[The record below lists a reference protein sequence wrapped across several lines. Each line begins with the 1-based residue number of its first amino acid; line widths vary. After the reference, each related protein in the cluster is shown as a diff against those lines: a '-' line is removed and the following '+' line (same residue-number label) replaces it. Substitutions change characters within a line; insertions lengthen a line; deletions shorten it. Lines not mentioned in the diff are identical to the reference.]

1 MTLESGFPRLA
12 FRLFR
17 RVPGF
22 SAAVVLTLGL
32 GIGATTVV
40 FSVVDAVLLHPVA
53 YPRPERL
60 ISVMGI
66 RPERGPERI
75 SLSAADFLAF
85 REGNRSFSDLGAFVP
100 FGSLDLTSDGEP
112 VRLARHLVSQG
123 LLEAL
128 AVRPEVGR
136 LFTAEDYRGARVALL
151 SHKLWRSRFGGDPR
165 ITGRGLIL
173 GGERYQVAGVLPR
186 EFRLPGGDPDLVLPL
201 AFQPTD
207 GTDRDSAYLG
217 AIGRLRPGVSIAQA
231 RADLAGVAR
240 GLATRFQATNRG
252 LEVSLLT
259 LPESFGR
266 QARTALWVIFA
277 AVGFLLLI
285 ACVNVSNLHLVR
297 ALAREPEL
305 ELRAVLGATAPRLF
319 RQLLA
324 ENLLLGAM
332 GGALG
337 IVLAAVGLHLLPDPR
352 GIYLPT
358 SLTVE
363 VGTRAV
369 GLAVLVTSAGALLSG
384 LLPAWRATARGGT
397 GFGERGGTA
406 SPRHERLQRGLVV
419 LEVALAFVL
428 LVGAGLMARSFQSI
442 LDQDLGYAPGHVLTL
457 DLALPASRY
466 AGPEASEELYR
477 QLLSR
482 VAALP
487 GVEAVGAA
495 KEIPPDEP
503 WYFHPKIEG
512 AEVPKEVSIGWQLLT
527 PGYLAAMRTALRAG
541 EGFGENDRAGSRPVA
556 LLNES
561 AVRKIFGGREAGA
574 AIGRRLRFNGH
585 VFDIVGVIQDERSPG
600 EEPAPVAYFSYFQ
613 APVPAALK
621 RSLSLVVRAKGRPE
635 DLAGPVQSLLRS
647 LDRDLP
653 VTQLEPLEERLATAL
668 PLARSRF
675 NAGSLG
681 IFALLALLLAAVG
694 IYGVLAY
701 SVRQRTRE
709 IGVRLALGAQR
720 AELLQQVLRRGLILA
735 LAGVACGIAG
745 SLALTRLLDS
755 ILIGVSIVDPLT
767 FFAISLVLMA
777 VAIVACY
784 LPAWKAS
791 RLDPFE
797 ALRRE

>member
-1 MTLESGFPRLA
+1 MPLPGGFPRQA

-22 SAAVVLTLGL
+22 STAVVLTLGL

-40 FSVVDAVLLHPVA
+40 FSVVDAVLLHPVP
-53 YPRPERL
+53 YERPERL
-60 ISVMGI
+60 ISVMGL
-66 RPERGPERI
+66 RPERGTERI
-75 SLSAADFLAF
+75 SLTAADFLAL
-85 REGNRSFSDLGAFVP
+85 RAGNRSFSQLGAFVP

-128 AVRPEVGR
+128 EVRPEVGR
-136 LFTAEDYRGARVALL
+136 LFTVEEFRGARVALL

-165 ITGRGLIL
+165 IVGRGLIL
-173 GGERYQVAGVLPR
+173 GGERYQVAGVLQR

-231 RADLAGVAR
+231 RADLAGLAR

-252 LEVSLLT
+252 LEMSLLT

-266 QARTALWVIFA
+266 QSRTALWVIFA

-305 ELRAVLGATAPRLF
+305 ELRAALGATAPQLF
-319 RQLLA
+319 RQLLG

-337 IVLAAVGLHLLPDPR
+337 LALAEVGLHLLPDPR

-363 VGTRAV
+363 VGGRAV
-369 GLAVLVTSAGALLSG
+369 LLTVLVTLAGAFLSG
-384 LLPAWRATARGGT
+384 LLPAWRATAGERT
-397 GFGERGGTA
+397 GLGERGGTA
-406 SPRHERLQRGLVV
+406 SPRHERLQQGLVV

-442 LDQDLGYAPGHVLTL
+442 LDQDLGYAPGHVLTF

-466 AGPEASEELYR
+466 AGAEASEELYR

-482 VAALP
+482 VAALS

-512 AEVPKEVSIGWQLLT
+512 EEVPKEVSIGWQLLT

-541 EGFGENDRAGSRPVA
+541 EGIGENDRAGSRPIA

-561 AVRKIFGGREAGA
+561 AVRKIFGGRA

-585 VFDIVGVIQDERSPG
+585 VFEIVGVTQDERSPG

-621 RSLSLVVRAKGRPE
+621 RSLSLVVRVKGQPE
-635 DLAGPVQSLLRS
+635 DLAGPVKSILRS

-653 VTQLEPLEERLATAL
+653 VPQLEPLEERLATAL

-675 NAGSLG
+675 NSLSQG

-694 IYGVLAY
+694 IYGVLSY

-735 LAGVACGIAG
+735 LTGVACGIAG
-745 SLALTRLLDS
+745 SLALTRILDS
-755 ILIGVSIVDPLT
+755 ILVGVSSVDPLT
-767 FFAISLVLMA
+767 FLAISAVLLA